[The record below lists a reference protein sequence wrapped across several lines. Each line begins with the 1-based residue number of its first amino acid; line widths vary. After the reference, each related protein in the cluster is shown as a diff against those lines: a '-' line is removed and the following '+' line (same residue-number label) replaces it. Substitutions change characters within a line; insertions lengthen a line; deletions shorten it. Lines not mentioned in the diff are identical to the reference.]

1 MAVFPR
7 VNLDDVPLDENGQPR
22 NMRLAYARV
31 ADRQVDEIIGLCKG
45 VLCDGA
51 VNQSEAEFL
60 LTWLE
65 NNRHAADQWPASV
78 LYPRIQAMLE
88 DGVLD
93 DEEEQELLGLLME
106 ITGKPGINV
115 KGETASTTLPFDDPA
130 PRVNFSGETFC
141 LTGKFACGPRREV
154 EMAVMERGGLCKK
167 NPCKNTAFL
176 VVGEIG
182 SRDWIHSSFGRKIEK
197 AIQLRDGG
205 ASVAII
211 SEERFFN
218 YLHG

>member
-7 VNLDDVPLDENGQPR
+7 VDEVVLDENGQPR
-22 NMRLAYARV
+22 NMGLAWARV

-60 LTWLE
+60 LNWLE
-65 NNRHAADQWPASV
+65 NNRHAADKWPANV
-78 LYPRIQAMLE
+78 LYPRIQSMLE

-93 DEEEQELLGLLME
+93 NEEEQELLSLLVD
-106 ITGKPGINV
+106 ITGQPGINV
-115 KGETASTTLPFDDPA
+115 SGGVASTTLPFDDPA
-130 PRVNFSGETFC
+130 PRVSFHGEIFC
-141 LTGKFACGPRREV
+141 LTGKFVAGPRREL
-154 EMAVMERGGLCKK
+154 EAAIATRGGKCKAAPCKK
-167 NPCKNTAFL
+167 TTFL

-197 AIQLRDGG
+197 AVELRDSG
-205 ASVAII
+205 ASIAII
-211 SEERFFN
+211 PEERFFD
-218 YLHG
+218 YLNG